1 MRTTLRMAIVLGV
14 AMYGFAVQL
23 TSQQQSPT
31 PLSQENG
38 LRQSAAAAVPLKLA
52 WVEFPA
58 VGGSETGP
66 AKPVNGSTAPA
77 PGSAPATAAATAGAV
92 AAAPEAGTTSA
103 TPGSVP
109 VPLKTEAAIKE
120 LAEMK
125 KQFAQMQDEMKARIA
140 KLESELDTDAATGD
154 SVSAEKDAGALRSAE
169 TGDTS
174 VSYGQA
180 AAAPPPA
187 ATPAPPE
194 ITAETTTKSA
204 PFPGDWTWL
213 NSGGHNVD
221 SPMATK
227 YFTPEFRADANYTL
241 DYNHPEDDSLGG
253 STETF
258 RSDEWQLEQISAGGD
273 IRIQNVRGRILTM
286 DGLFATTTVRNDA
299 SPNRGQW
306 DLADA
311 YKYVSEA
318 WGGYH
323 WDVAHGLNV
332 DAGIF
337 VSYIGLFSYYNFDNW
352 TYQPSFVSSNTPW
365 FFNGLR
371 IQYFPTAKLK
381 IEPWVINGW
390 QSYARYNGHGGLG
403 GQILWRPKPN
413 LDFVFNNYGMGEDDA
428 GYPGRSR
435 VHADYSAQVKF
446 YDQPKNMMDK
456 IAWTITADAGCEY
469 GGGPAVGYYD
479 PHGFS
484 PEMGTAD
491 TYTGGVNCHNSH
503 DGKPKQMFIGTMSY
517 LRFWFN
523 KDIFAMTLG
532 GGLMNNPGRYL
543 TLLPPIDGATAIT
556 GTPYYTENAGDRAQ
570 MHDGTI
576 TLDYMPA
583 QFITFRLESG
593 YRYSDAPYWT
603 GRRGIT
609 PPGGN
614 NGSPSQYA
622 CASGA
627 PSGQT
632 YGNLTAAENYC
643 IGAGLNA
650 GGTGTSAIWWPDL
663 RTNQTVSTI
672 AIMVRF

>member
-1 MRTTLRMAIVLGV
+1 MKSNFRTAIISGTVICAFGL
-14 AMYGFAVQL
+14 QL
-23 TSQQQSPT
+23 TCQAQNASSSVDKKTT
-31 PLSQENG
+31 PQPG
-38 LRQSAAAAVPLKLA
+38 AKAAQAQTIDVAAL
-52 WVEFPA
+52 E
-58 VGGSETGP
+58 
-66 AKPVNGSTAPA
+66 
-77 PGSAPATAAATAGAV
+77 APATGPGVPATDAVAPATPVAASTAG
-92 AAAPEAGTTSA
+92 TSA
-103 TPGSVP
+103 TASTSSVSI
-109 VPLKTEAAIKE
+109 PLKNEAVVKE
-120 LAEMK
+120 LVEVK
-125 KQFAQMQDEMKARIA
+125 KQFAQMEAEMKARMA
-140 KLESELDTDAATGD
+140 KLESELDTDPATGD
-154 SVSAEKDAGALRSAE
+154 SVSAEKDASTLRTAE
-169 TGDTS
+169 SGDAAGS
-174 VSYGQA
+174 MSYGQA
-180 AAAPPPA
+180 AAPPPPA
-187 ATPAPPE
+187 TAPAPPE
-194 ITAETTTKSA
+194 ISAETTTKSS

-286 DGLFATTTVRNDA
+286 DGLFATTTVRNDG

-323 WDVAHGLNV
+323 WDVGHGLNV

-381 IEPWVINGW
+381 IEPWIINGW

-403 GQILWRPKPN
+403 GQILWRPTPS
-413 LDFVFNNYGMGEDDA
+413 LDVVFNNYGMGEDDA

-435 VHADYSAQVKF
+435 VHADYSVQYKL
-446 YDQPKNMMDK
+446 YDNPKNTLDK
-456 IAWTITADAGCEY
+456 IAATITADAGCEY

-484 PEMGTAD
+484 PETGTAD
-491 TYTGGVNCHNSH
+491 SYTGGVNCHSSK
-503 DGKPKQMFIGTMSY
+503 DGKPKQMFIGTMAY
-517 LRFWFN
+517 LRTWFD
-523 KDIFAMTLG
+523 KDKYAVTLG

-543 TLLPPIDGATAIT
+543 TLLPPINGATAIT

-570 MHDGTI
+570 MHDGTV

-593 YRYSDAPYWT
+593 YRYSDTPYWT

-614 NGSPSQYA
+614 NGNAAHYQ
-622 CASGA
+622 CASGGD
-627 PSGQT
+627 SGYG
-632 YGNLTAAENYC
+632 YGNTVAAAQACAGVGADPATA
-643 IGAGLNA
+643 L
-650 GGTGTSAIWWPDL
+650 WWPDL